1 MSTPSPTPLA
11 QPLRESGVAC
21 VDPNLAFTKC
31 KAENADPEA
40 CLKLGS
46 AVLACNND
54 V

>member
-1 MSTPSPTPLA
+1 GAT
-11 QPLRESGVAC
+11 C
-21 VDPNLAFTKC
+21 VDVNLAFTKC

-46 AVLACNND
+46 AVLACNNG